1 MTTFTE
7 LLPQIKDFW
16 ELRDRESQ
24 FVQVLVYTTVLSYS
38 YDKTR
43 KYIEPEMSRER
54 ERESNEHHCTFRSLL
69 IYVKTGQI
77 IFREGNHYAITLKI
91 NVKHFRIINENS
103 VSTSEADC

>member
-24 FVQVLVYTTVLSYS
+24 FVQVLVYTMVLSYS

-43 KYIEPEMSRER
+43 KDIEPEMLRER
-54 ERESNEHHCTFRSLL
+54 AREKAMSIAVLFEVCLFM
-69 IYVKTGQI
+69 
-77 IFREGNHYAITLKI
+77 LKLD
-91 NVKHFRIINENS
+91 R
-103 VSTSEADC
+103 